1 MWEGIFLGVAV
12 LGVVAILGVAVL
24 GIDAQD
30 VARWWRGRGSPRL

>member
-12 LGVVAILGVAVL
+12 IGVVAIVAVGAL

-30 VARWWRGRGSPRL
+30 ITRWWGRRG